1 MTTSAGL
8 PVANGSATV
17 AGLTAV
23 VEPHRIAVVAMPGVL
38 TLDMGIPLHAFDFEP
53 YDVTV
58 CGEGPVEDFQ
68 THTLLTPPAGLE
80 AIDVAD
86 TVIVPGYL
94 PIAVPPSDE
103 VVDRLQAAF
112 ERGARIAS
120 ICVGAFALAYAG
132 LLDGRRATT
141 HWQFIDE
148 LSAEFPAIDIRRDVL
163 YIADERVCT
172 SAGVASG
179 IDLCLEMIR
188 TDYGAVAANQRGRV
202 LVAAPH
208 RSGDQRQ
215 FIEYFAPRP
224 RSDLVG
230 STRGWILSR
239 LHEPLTLTDMA
250 AQANMS
256 TRNFSRRF
264 MTETGMTPSKWLQ
277 AARID
282 YARELLEASDES
294 IDRIGRLSGLGTS
307 ANFRR
312 LFAQHVGVMP
322 SEYRRMYRG

>member
-1 MTTSAGL
+1 MTTSAAL
-8 PVANGSATV
+8 PVANDSAKTAGTV
-17 AGLTAV
+17 AIDN
-23 VEPHRIAVVAMPGVL
+23 PHRIAVVAMPGVL
-38 TLDMGIPLHAFDFEP
+38 TLDMGIPMHAFDFEA

-68 THTLLTPPAGLE
+68 THMLMTPPAGLE
-80 AIDVAD
+80 AIDDAD

-94 PIAVPPSDE
+94 PIAVPPTDK
-103 VVDRLQAAF
+103 VIDRLQTAF
-112 ERGARIAS
+112 ERGARVAS
-120 ICVGAFALAYAG
+120 ICVGAFALGYAG

-148 LSAEFPAIDIRRDVL
+148 LSTEFPAIDIRRDVL
-163 YIADERVCT
+163 YVADDRVCT

-188 TDYGAVAANQRGRV
+188 TDFGAVTANQRGRV

-224 RSDLVG
+224 RGDLVA
-230 STRGWILSR
+230 STRNWILSR
-239 LHEPLTLTDMA
+239 LRDPLTLTDMA
-250 AQANMS
+250 TQANMS

-264 MTETGMTPSKWLQ
+264 TAETGMTPSKWLQ

-282 YARELLEASDES
+282 YARELLEASDEG
-294 IDRIGRLSGLGTS
+294 IDRIGRMSGLGTS

>member
-1 MTTSAGL
+1 MST
-8 PVANGSATV
+8 
-17 AGLTAV
+17 
-23 VEPHRIAVVAMPGVL
+23 PHRIAVVAMPGVL
-38 TLDMGIPLHAFDFEP
+38 TLDLGIPLHAFDFEA

-58 CGEGPVEDFQ
+58 CGEGPVEDYQ
-68 THTLLTPPAGLE
+68 TRTTMTPPADLE
-80 AIDVAD
+80 AIDTAD

-94 PIAVPPSDE
+94 PITEPPSDK
-103 VVDRLQAAF
+103 VVERLRNAF
-112 ERGARIAS
+112 DRGARVAS
-120 ICVGAFALAYAG
+120 ICVGAFALAHAG
-132 LLDGRRATT
+132 LLNERRATT
-141 HWQFIDE
+141 HWQYVDQM
-148 LSAEFPAIDIRRDVL
+148 AQEFPAIDVRRDVL
-163 YIADERVCT
+163 YIAEDRVCT

-188 TDYGAVAANQRGRV
+188 TDYGTTPANQRGRV

-224 RSDLVG
+224 RGEFVAA
-230 STRGWILSR
+230 TRAWILHR
-239 LHEPLTLTDMA
+239 LQEPVTLADMA

-264 MTETGMTPSKWLQ
+264 IAETGLTPSKWLQ

-282 YARELLEASDES
+282 RARELLETSDES
-294 IDRIGRLSGLGTS
+294 IDRIGRMAGLGTS

-312 LFAQHVGVMP
+312 IFAQHVGIMP
-322 SEYRRMYRG
+322 SAYRKMYRA

>member
-1 MTTSAGL
+1 MTECAEVRSGKVPTVTAA
-8 PVANGSATV
+8 VASP
-17 AGLTAV
+17 
-23 VEPHRIAVVAMPGVL
+23 PHRIAVVAMPGVL
-38 TLDMGIPLHAFDFEP
+38 TLDFGIPLHAFDFEA

-58 CGEGPVEDFQ
+58 CGEGPVEDYQ
-68 THTLLTPPAGLE
+68 TRTTMTPPAGLE
-80 AIDVAD
+80 AIDTAD

-94 PIAVPPSDE
+94 PITEPPSDK
-103 VVDRLQAAF
+103 VVERLRDAF
-112 ERGARIAS
+112 ERGARVAS
-120 ICVGAFALAYAG
+120 ICVGAFALAHAG

-141 HWQFIDE
+141 HWQYVDQ
-148 LSAEFPAIDIRRDVL
+148 LAREFPAVDVRRDVL
-163 YIADERVCT
+163 YIAEDRVCT

-188 TDYGAVAANQRGRV
+188 TDYGTTLANQRGRV

-224 RSDLVG
+224 RGEFVAA
-230 STRGWILSR
+230 TRSWILDR
-239 LHEPLTLTDMA
+239 LQEPITLADMA

-264 MTETGMTPSKWLQ
+264 IAETGLTPSKWLQ

-282 YARELLEASDES
+282 RARELLETSDES
-294 IDRIGRLSGLGTS
+294 IDRIGRMAGLGTS

-312 LFAQHVGVMP
+312 IFAQHVGVMP
-322 SEYRRMYRG
+322 SEYRKMYRA